1 MEYIIYNNFAIIVI
15 ANSLTIF
22 ETIKG
27 NKMAEINIDVILE
40 EFEEGST
47 IILKE

>member
-1 MEYIIYNNFAIIVI
+1 LSV
-15 ANSLTIF
+15 F

-27 NKMAEINIDVILE
+27 NKMAEINIDIILE

-47 IILKE
+47 IIIKE